1 MIILE
6 LVSNKKKKVTRDL
19 NEIGDIKDLRKDA
32 KLTQEKVAK
41 HCGVS
46 VVAYQRWEHGIG
58 KYIEEEKFNKLK
70 EILGV

>member
-1 MIILE
+1 MIYLDNT
-6 LVSNKKKKVTRDL
+6 VKKKKKIVRDL
-19 NEIGDIKDLRKDA
+19 TEIGNIKDLRKDA

>member
-1 MIILE
+1 MDNT
-6 LVSNKKKKVTRDL
+6 VKKKKKITRDL
-19 NEIGDIKDLRKDA
+19 NEIGDIKSLRKNA

-58 KYIEEEKFNKLK
+58 KWIEESKFDKLK